1 MMAHDVLR
9 VVYGKTSVAALTAM
23 RDWVKATCTTPG
35 LSKQKDT
42 MSAWWD
48 EWESW
53 LQNVEREEA
62 EMKARVVMEQ
72 LADVVQGVLL
82 IADAE
87 SDGDEIA
94 IEVLNAW
101 LSTRRAGVGL
111 IDDEGSGGFWRDES
125 ARNLRA
131 VYGVDTPVGRQAKL

>member
-9 VVYGKTSVAALTAM
+9 VIYGKTSVAALAAM
-23 RDWVKATCTTPG
+23 RGWVKAICKTSG
-35 LSKQKDT
+35 LSKQKNIV
-42 MSAWWD
+42 SAWWD

-53 LQNVEREEA
+53 LQQVEREEA
-62 EMKARVVMEQ
+62 EMKARVVMER

-94 IEVLNAW
+94 VEVLNAW
-101 LSTRRAGVGL
+101 LSTRRAGVSL
-111 IDDEGSGGFWRDES
+111 SDDEGSGGSWRNES